1 MDCCATLEAERR
13 EAHLAAGLAYE
24 QWVRQPGAQWSD
36 QVEGIQHLHTVGA
49 GDSAWPILQEYVLRL
64 RDQGCYREALALLEG
79 CEAAGATGER
89 LSAALMF
96 IVQMRRQ
103 LGNRA
108 PAQVQMLERSLRTC
122 RN

>member
-1 MDCCATLEAERR
+1 MSFGYA
-13 EAHLAAGLAYE
+13 
-24 QWVRQPGAQWSD
+24 
-36 QVEGIQHLHTVGA
+36 
-49 GDSAWPILQEYVLRL
+49 
-64 RDQGCYREALALLEG
+64 DQGRYREALALLEG
-79 CEAAGATGER
+79 CEAAGVTGDR

-108 PAQVQMLERSLRTC
+108 QAQVQMLERSLCTC